1 MSRSRCTLVRSRFPP
16 LGKMPLGF
24 AQPVFA
30 VRAGPSVAVRLRSR
44 FWFSRIMQ
52 TQSYGRIFSVCCF
65 YPLKVSTTCC
75 HVRVG
80 RASRRPFAVARQ
92 NAAELRPAC
101 FWPRS
106 APSPAA
112 RLRSRFVL
120 LLLALTFLEC
130 FSSLF
135 SFQGATLW
143 SLVETR
149 YKSSIS

>member
-30 VRAGPSVAVRLRSR
+30 VRTGPSVAVRLRSR

-80 RASRRPFAVARQ
+80 CASRRPFAVARQ

-101 FWPRS
+101 FLAS
-106 APSPAA
+106 LCSKSGGAPTLT
-112 RLRSRFVL
+112 LRSSVACSHISGMFFFVVQ
-120 LLLALTFLEC
+120 
-130 FSSLF
+130 FSRCNP
-135 SFQGATLW
+135 
-143 SLVETR
+143 LV
-149 YKSSIS
+149 SS